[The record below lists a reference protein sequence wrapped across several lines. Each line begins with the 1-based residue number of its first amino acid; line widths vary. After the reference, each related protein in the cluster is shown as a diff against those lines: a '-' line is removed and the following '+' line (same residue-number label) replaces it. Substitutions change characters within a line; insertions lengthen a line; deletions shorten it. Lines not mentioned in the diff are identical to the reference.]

1 MPARAVT
8 EAIDPVTSSW
18 AGSPASSS
26 RGTKARI
33 RCTVAMK
40 FTPITRSQSAAVSSR
55 PGRDV
60 TMPALEQTELNAAG
74 LERCLRD
81 ALDVVRA

>member
-1 MPARAVT
+1 MPAGAVT
-8 EAIDPVTSSW
+8 AAIEPVTSSW

-40 FTPITRSQSAAVSSR
+40 FTPITRSQSAADISQAR
-55 PGRDV
+55 PCP
-60 TMPALEQTELNAAG
+60 TMPALEQTS
-74 LERCLRD
+74 
-81 ALDVVRA
+81 

>member
-26 RGTKARI
+26 RGRKART

-40 FTPITRSQSAAVSSR
+40 FTPITSSHSAAEISQAR
-55 PGRDV
+55 PWR
-60 TMPALEQTELNAAG
+60 TMPALEQTS
-74 LERCLRD
+74 
-81 ALDVVRA
+81 

>member
-1 MPARAVT
+1 MPGRAVT

-26 RGTKARI
+26 RGMKART

-40 FTPITRSQSAAVSSR
+40 FTPTTRSQSAAVTSQAR
-55 PGRDV
+55 PGR
-60 TMPALEQTELNAAG
+60 TMPALEQTS
-74 LERCLRD
+74 
-81 ALDVVRA
+81 